1 VWERDTVVKIGIGV
15 PTTIEGVT
23 GDLLIEWARQADAAG
38 FSSLSFID
46 RIAYANF
53 ELMATLGAMAAV
65 TKNVRLLPA
74 VILGPTRSAGLL
86 AKQATTIDQLS
97 NGRLSLGLGIGHR
110 PQDYEAAGQPF
121 KTRGQDFDTQL
132 ETLRRVWRG
141 EPFSESTGP
150 IGPPPVQPGGPELL
164 IGAFAPAALTRVAR
178 YADGYIGVRTPADM
192 ATAFKIVEDGWRAAG
207 RAGRPRFV
215 GLNAYALGPDA
226 EARSEATVRPYYSY
240 WPERVDF
247 IVNSTL
253 TTPAAI
259 REFVQ
264 ACADIG
270 VDEVLLNPTIAD
282 LDQIAR
288 LREVI

>member
-1 VWERDTVVKIGIGV
+1 MVKIGIGV

-23 GDLLIEWARQADAAG
+23 GDLLIEWARRADALG

-46 RIAYANF
+46 RIAYSNF
-53 ELMATLGAMAAV
+53 ELMVTLGAMAAV
-65 TKNVRLLPA
+65 TKQVRLLPA

-86 AKQATTIDQLS
+86 AKQATTVDQLS

-110 PQDYEAAGQPF
+110 AEDYEAAGQPF
-121 KTRGQDFDTQL
+121 RTRGQDFDAQL
-132 ETLRRVWRG
+132 ETLRRIWRG
-141 EPFSESTGP
+141 EPFSDTTGP

-192 ATAFKIVEDGWRAAG
+192 ERAFKIVEDGWRAAG
-207 RAGRPRFV
+207 RAGNPRFV
-215 GLNAYALGPDA
+215 ALNAYGLGPDA
-226 EARSEATVRPYYSY
+226 AARSEATVRPYYAY

-247 IVNSTL
+247 IVQSTL

-259 REFVQ
+259 RDFVQ

-282 LDQIAR
+282 LDQIDR
-288 LREVI
+288 LREVV